1 MEETKPL
8 IQFNCLELT
17 SLDFKGGICQPIKC
31 FITNQLFEEES
42 VNAGDEQIN
51 INSFKSPILSPVK

>member
-31 FITNQLFEEES
+31 FINNQLKF
-42 VNAGDEQIN
+42 NLKITR
-51 INSFKSPILSPVK
+51 